1 MRDPIAIQVA
11 GRYPVL
17 SPLSKI
23 LVSIL
28 ACSLLAAC
36 ATSPTGRR
44 QLMLISPDA
53 AIVQSKQAY
62 LSTVSDLSKED
73 KLLDDPKLAQRVA
86 TITGRLVTVAIA
98 KYPNSANWEW
108 SVAIVDDPE
117 TVNAWCMAGGRMAV
131 YSGLFEK
138 LKLTDSEFAQIMGH
152 EISHALANH
161 TAERMSRAMATSIGV
176 LAIGVASDRP
186 AATMAGGAVAAKLA
200 LELPNSRTAEA
211 EADRIGMEL
220 AVLAGFDPDAAVTLW
235 RKMGALGG
243 SKPPAFLSTH
253 PAPGNREATLAEM
266 IPQMRKLNPTG
277 KLAPVTAIEII
288 QDVPAA
294 RTPAKGASSKGR

>member
-1 MRDPIAIQVA
+1 
-11 GRYPVL
+11 
-17 SPLSKI
+17 
-23 LVSIL
+23 
-28 ACSLLAAC
+28 
-36 ATSPTGRR
+36 
-44 QLMLISPDA
+44 MLISPEA

-73 KLLDDPKLAQRVA
+73 KLLADPKLAQRVA
-86 TITGRLVTVAIA
+86 TITGRLVTVAKQ
-98 KYPNSANWEW
+98 KYPHTANWEW
-108 SVAIVDDPE
+108 SVALIDDPE

-131 YSGLFEK
+131 YSGLFAK

-186 AATMAGGAVAAKLA
+186 AATMAGGAMAAKLA
-200 LELPNSRTAEA
+200 LELPNSRTAET

-235 RKMGALGG
+235 RKMGSMGG

-277 KLAPVTAIEII
+277 KLAPVTPIQVI
-288 QDVPAA
+288 QDVPARGTGGKA
-294 RTPAKGASSKGR
+294 R